1 MQEVRKVV
9 TVMSHEQFEREKNY
23 RVSLSIAKAM
33 LSKGIISEQE
43 YSIIDTMLIAR
54 YRPIIGSLCA

>member
-1 MQEVRKVV
+1 
-9 TVMSHEQFEREKNY
+9 MSHEQFEREKNY

-54 YRPIIGSLCA
+54 YRPIIGSLCV